1 MKTVKK
7 PKQPQPPVR
16 QHSSPVGRMASPQR
30 RIAVPMSFRIP
41 LQ

>member
-7 PKQPQPPVR
+7 AKQPPPPVR
-16 QHSSPVGRMASPQR
+16 QHSSPVGRMATPQR
-30 RIAVPMSFRIP
+30 RIAVPMSFRVP

>member
-7 PKQPQPPVR
+7 PKQTQPPVR
-16 QHSSPVGRMASPQR
+16 QHSSPVGRMAAPQR
-30 RIAVPMSFRIP
+30 RVVVPMSFRIP